1 MKCPHCSFA
10 GRCRVIET
18 RETPDGVYRRRS
30 CGNCG
35 RAFVSREDAP
45 VGLKMPSAHNNRV
58 APDTRNA
65 RRRTTSLTTSI
76 RATGAHL
83 QGVWSLQPKEN

>member
-1 MKCPHCSFA
+1 M
-10 GRCRVIET
+10 
-18 RETPDGVYRRRS
+18 
-30 CGNCG
+30 
-35 RAFVSREDAP
+35 SREDAP